1 VYLNKAILHSPS
13 SSSTLFQMVRL
24 QYAMGDY
31 KQAKLFEQR
40 FEKVTRRFT
49 SQSLALA
56 YKVHF
61 KLGQRKTAKNYGAML
76 VKMYPQSWETQQY
89 ILNELELIEADNLAK
104 RYHLSQVDKTQTK
117 PKKRIVKLSPKK
129 ASSAKSEPKVA
140 AQTQKQVVAGVIAE
154 KETSKTNLSVSP
166 EKPTLTVSAKAE
178 KKTIIKTATEEN
190 VQDKRVLVLKSGE
203 TKQAKITN
211 DDNLIVSAK
220 NEEAKTEELAS
231 SKTKTVQE
239 KPKPI
244 KKEQTQNFPDF
255 HVVKKGDTLYNIS
268 VKYNI
273 KIKALRKWNK
283 ISKNQKIHIKDI
295 IFLENPKSVN
305 Q

>member
-1 VYLNKAILHSPS
+1 
-13 SSSTLFQMVRL
+13 MVRL

-31 KQAKLFEQR
+31 KQAKSFEQR

-49 SQSLALA
+49 PQSLALA

-76 VKMYPQSWETQQY
+76 VKMYPQSWEAQQY

-104 RYHLSQVDKTQTK
+104 RYQLSQADNTQTK
-117 PKKRIVKLSPKK
+117 VKKRIVKLSPKK
-129 ASSAKSEPKVA
+129 VSAEKLTPELAVKSPKPIVPA
-140 AQTQKQVVAGVIAE
+140 VIFE
-154 KETSKTNLSVSP
+154 KETSKVNLSVSQ
-166 EKPTLTVSAKAE
+166 ESPTVIVNNEAE
-178 KKTIIKTATEEN
+178 KKTIIKTHTKEN
-190 VQDKRVLVLKSGE
+190 HQDKRVVVLELDK
-203 TKQAKITN
+203 TKQEKITKEN
-211 DDNLIVSAK
+211 SVILLAK
-220 NEEAKTEELAS
+220 NEESKTVETKTEVIKE
-231 SKTKTVQE
+231 E
-239 KPKPI
+239 PRPI
-244 KKEQTQNFPDF
+244 KKEKVQNFPDF
-255 HVVKKGDTLYNIS
+255 HVVNKGDTLYNIS

-283 ISKNQKIHIKDI
+283 ISKNKKLHIKDI